1 MKVKNEYQAW
11 FETVEIT
18 DKTAL
23 DELAAAATASAYQ
36 KIDCLACAKCC
47 LTTVTTFTESDI
59 QRASKGLSISTK
71 NFKKLYLFMDLDGN
85 YTTQN
90 VPCPFLNLADHKCKI
105 YENRPHACRSFPHTQ
120 KDHFLTR
127 KRVHLENAKFCG
139 ITTYV
144 LDTLKTNF
152 TKTR

>member
-1 MKVKNEYQAW
+1 LKVKNEYQQW
-11 FETVEIT
+11 FDTVEIT
-18 DKTAL
+18 DKSEL
-23 DELAAAATASAYQ
+23 DHLAAQATTSAYQ
-36 KIDCLACAKCC
+36 KIDCLECAKCC

-59 QRASKGLSISTK
+59 QSAAKSLAMSSK
-71 NFKKLYLFMDLDGN
+71 NFKKQYLFMDLDGN

-90 VPCPFLNLADHKCKI
+90 VPCPFLDLDDHKCKI
-105 YENRPHACRSFPHTQ
+105 YDNRPHACRSFPRTH

-127 KRVHLENAKFCG
+127 KRVHIENAKFCG

>member
-1 MKVKNEYQAW
+1 MKVKNEYQQW
-11 FETVEIT
+11 FDTVEIT
-18 DKTAL
+18 DKSEL
-23 DELAAAATASAYQ
+23 DHLAAQATTSAYQ
-36 KIDCLACAKCC
+36 KIDCLECAKCC

-59 QRASKGLSISTK
+59 QSAAKSLAMSSK
-71 NFKKLYLFMDLDGN
+71 NFKKQYLFMDLDGN

-90 VPCPFLNLADHKCKI
+90 VPCPFLDLDDHKCKI
-105 YENRPHACRSFPHTQ
+105 YDNRPHACRSFPHTH

-127 KRVHLENAKFCG
+127 KRVHIENAKFCG